1 MTQRSSCLST
11 DFPPDWD
18 RIQGAWEDCM
28 DYLAEQGVDP
38 EASYA
43 LCTVVLELLENAVKY
58 GGFPS
63 DNDRIKLEVRT
74 HENALTTIEVRTPLS
89 GDTAH
94 LRRLDRMLQWIRGF
108 QDPFEAYVERL
119 KEVAATP
126 FSESETGLGLV
137 RIAYEGQCILD
148 FIVDDSNELAMSA
161 VYQPRAAMPL
171 PPMHFAT
178 DGDVVH
184 AK

>member
-1 MTQRSSCLST
+1 MTSPLIS

-18 RIQGAWEDCM
+18 RIQGAWDACM
-28 DYLAEQGVDP
+28 DHLTKEGIDHD
-38 EASYA
+38 ASYA

-58 GGFPS
+58 GSFRS
-63 DNDRIKLEVRT
+63 EEDRIQLAVHVRPR
-74 HENALTTIEVRTPLS
+74 ELTTIEVRAPLPD
-89 GDTAH
+89 DTSH

-126 FSESETGLGLV
+126 FGDSETGLGLV

-148 FIVDDSNELAMSA
+148 FFVDEQNVLAMSA
-161 VYQPRAAMPL
+161 VYQPRAATPP
-171 PPMHFAT
+171 PPMHYAEPV
-178 DGDVVH
+178 GALH

>member
-1 MTQRSSCLST
+1 MTSKLTT

-18 RIQGAWEDCM
+18 RIQGAWDACQE
-28 DYLAEQGVDP
+28 YLGNQGVDP
-38 EASYA
+38 DASYA

-58 GGFPS
+58 GGFHS
-63 DNDRIKLEVRT
+63 DTDRIRLEVRT
-74 HENALTTIEVRTPLS
+74 HDNALTTIEVRTPLS

-126 FSESETGLGLV
+126 FGDNETGLGLV

-148 FIVDDSNELAMSA
+148 FIVDDSNVLAMSA
-161 VYQPRAAMPL
+161 VYQPRTAMPL

-178 DGDVVH
+178 EGGVH

>member
-1 MTQRSSCLST
+1 MTSRLTT

-18 RIQGAWEDCM
+18 RIQGAWDACM
-28 DYLAEQGVDP
+28 DYLAKNNIDP

-58 GGFPS
+58 GAFN
-63 DNDRIKLEVRT
+63 DDHDRIKLELRVWQ
-74 HENALTTIEVRTPLS
+74 NNFTTIEVRTPLS
-89 GDTAH
+89 ADTTN

-126 FSESETGLGLV
+126 FGDSETGLGLV

-148 FIVDDSNELAMSA
+148 FFVDDQNVLAMSA

-171 PPMHFAT
+171 PPMHYAT
-178 DGDVVH
+178 PGDVH